1 MKKRINKQKD
11 QIRAEMAYQEK
22 QKAKVEKEK
31 YIAKTVFPLVENLK
45 TVYDAQTAF
54 NAASGYIQYALIAQ
68 EVKLKISELS
78 IDLSKQEESDIG
90 TAIKEIIKVT
100 SDIDAKTVADLLE
113 RMGQKLAEFVTAKHL
128 KDPMTIKSEEFIA

>member
-68 EVKLKISELS
+68 EVKLKISELN